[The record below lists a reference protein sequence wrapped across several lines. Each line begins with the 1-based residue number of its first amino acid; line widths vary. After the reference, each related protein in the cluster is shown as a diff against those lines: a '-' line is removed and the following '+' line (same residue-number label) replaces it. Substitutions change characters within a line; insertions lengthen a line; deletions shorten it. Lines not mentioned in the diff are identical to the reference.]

1 MGERG
6 LRRRSVHTVCGSLN
20 FQSVYDSIRF
30 WFKVYLCTCNSMQSW
45 ICRPPAAKGFTTMKS
60 SRQTVLASCPHSAC
74 DGWTVPPTHISQWL
88 RILDIKMTCN
98 YDVPKEHDLNKWTT
112 HEVDHPPTRSTKFVC
127 YRIQWINRES
137 CISQH
142 RCLGVCSMNW
152 YISIT
157 VWEDGL
163 PLASMDDQRQGHS
176 LTAAALRW
184 RGKREKATDK
194 LHWFRY
200 NW

>member
-1 MGERG
+1 MQTA
-6 LRRRSVHTVCGSLN
+6 RSQRVYHHEVVSSDGVSKLSTLCLWWLN
-20 FQSVYDSIRF
+20 S
-30 WFKVYLCTCNSMQSW
+30 
-45 ICRPPAAKGFTTMKS
+45 
-60 SRQTVLASCPHSAC
+60 
-74 DGWTVPPTHISQWL
+74 PPTHISQWL